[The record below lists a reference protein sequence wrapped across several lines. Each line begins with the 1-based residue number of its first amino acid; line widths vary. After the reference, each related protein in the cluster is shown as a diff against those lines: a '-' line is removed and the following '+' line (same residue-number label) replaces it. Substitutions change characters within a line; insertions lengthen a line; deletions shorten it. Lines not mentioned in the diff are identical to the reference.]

1 MSLSVVLISLA
12 NYCVC
17 IIDLKN
23 MWDDDHGFSVSKWL
37 VYIHIVTYL
46 LNLYKY
52 IAISGITRPYLN
64 AAASMKERLEVVEKS
79 DMNDTYYSY
88 YSALWIIATVY
99 RMDHTI
105 KYNMIDEDVL
115 IVCTVHALMP
125 LYVHI
130 SWMTSG
136 WIGNQE
142 NQANTCLANM
152 SSYVHIS

>member
-1 MSLSVVLISLA
+1 
-12 NYCVC
+12 
-17 IIDLKN
+17 
-23 MWDDDHGFSVSKWL
+23 
-37 VYIHIVTYL
+37 
-46 LNLYKY
+46 
-52 IAISGITRPYLN
+52 
-64 AAASMKERLEVVEKS
+64 MKERLEVVEKS

-152 SSYVHIS
+152 SSYVHVSYARNPACLFPCTYCYVHTYTYLYYYVIVLIKINMYYNLAAR